1 MNNWLFF
8 SLLGPFLWGITT
20 VFDGALLRNYIK
32 SEFAKTWFS
41 ALTRLPFI
49 LLFFWIGGIHFP
61 SLPIVFWVMLAGLF
75 WLSTLI
81 FNFRALTFEEPS
93 RVAVFIQMAP
103 LFTLLIAFFVL
114 GETLGIDQLFAFV
127 LLLGGGVLAALKKL
141 QGLFQL
147 SKAFY
152 LVMVSSFFGALSG
165 VMFKHFEPEFVNFF
179 SAFAIYFL
187 GGFLGTFLLI
197 FRPSHRKKVLKHFKN
212 LPLRAW
218 LMLVFTEFFGTVGV
232 IAFVYALTLG
242 KASLTMVMLGTQPL
256 FALIAGIIL
265 SRFVRE
271 VRKEDMRKNVLLLK
285 GASFVLIIAGLVLL
299 QL

>member
-20 VFDGALLRNYIK
+20 VFDGAILRNYIK

-49 LLFFWIGGIHFP
+49 LLFFWIGGFEIP
-61 SLPIVFWVMLAGLF
+61 GLMIVFWVTLAGLL
-75 WLSTLI
+75 WLITLI
-81 FNFRALTFEEPS
+81 FNFKALSFEEPS

-103 LFTLLIAFFVL
+103 VFTLLIAFLVL
-114 GETLGIDQLFAFV
+114 RETLEIDQLFAFI
-127 LLLGGGVLAALKKL
+127 LLLGGGVLAALRRLK
-141 QGLFQL
+141 GGFQF

-152 LVMVSSFFGALSG
+152 LVMISSFLGALSG
-165 VMFKHFEPEFVNFF
+165 VVFKKFEPEFTNFF
-179 SAFAIYFL
+179 AAFAIYFI

-197 FRPSHRKKVLKHFKN
+197 FRSHHREKVLKHFRN
-212 LPLRAW
+212 LPMRAW
-218 LMLVFTEFFGTVGV
+218 IMLVFTEFFGTIGV

-242 KASLTMVMLGTQPL
+242 KASLTMVMVGTQPL
-256 FALIAGIIL
+256 FALLFGIIL

-271 VRKEDMRKNVLLLK
+271 IRKEDVQKNVLLLK
-285 GASFVLIIAGLVLL
+285 GISFALIITGLVLL